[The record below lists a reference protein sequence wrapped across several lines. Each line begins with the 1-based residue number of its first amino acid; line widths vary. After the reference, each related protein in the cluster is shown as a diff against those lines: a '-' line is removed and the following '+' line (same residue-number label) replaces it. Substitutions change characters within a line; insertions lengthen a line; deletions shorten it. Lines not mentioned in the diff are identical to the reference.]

1 MPGQATCQAHCLDNR
16 DFCTAQCDTTVT
28 VTLVTLWSHV
38 TQRDVVTREREEQGD
53 YRLQITV
60 AEERGEEY

>member
-1 MPGQATCQAHCLDNR
+1 MI
-16 DFCTAQCDTTVT
+16 FAQRS
-28 VTLVTLWSHV
+28 VTLLSLSRSSHSGHTSHV
-38 TQRDVVTREREEQGD
+38 TQRDVVTSEREEQGD